1 MIGNEP
7 SNSDEKHEYTI
18 HIKRREQIKK
28 KETKSV
34 YVITIIWTSF

>member
-18 HIKRREQIKK
+18 DIKRREQIKNK
-28 KETKSV
+28 KLSQCM
-34 YVITIIWTSF
+34 SLL